1 MQVVKVIYNKV
12 GVYTRCKTRSG
23 WLSVGTR
30 DNFAQKQ
37 EYKNDVVVKDRFVN
51 KSAYISTSIK

>member
-1 MQVVKVIYNKV
+1 MQIVKVIYNKV

-23 WLSVGTR
+23 WLSVGAR

-51 KSAYISTSIK
+51 KSA

>member
-23 WLSVGTR
+23 WLSVGAR
-30 DNFAQKQ
+30 DNFTQKQ

-51 KSAYISTSIK
+51 KSA

>member
-30 DNFAQKQ
+30 DNF